1 VSCLLVM
8 TLAAACSAAC
18 ASSTAGV
25 EGWELLGTRTVSSAV
40 DFDVIVVEPPASFR
54 DLKLIVRGSPL
65 RLHGVTVEPAAAGRS
80 EADTELRVG
89 SVIPTGGEVN
99 LFEGGELQRVERA
112 VFRYEAASLFGA
124 APSVSLY
131 GRR

>member
-1 VSCLLVM
+1 V
-8 TLAAACSAAC
+8 AAGC
-18 ASSTAGV
+18 ASSTPGV

-40 DFDVIVVEPPASFR
+40 DFDVLVVDPPARFR
-54 DLKLIVRGSPL
+54 DLKLVVRGSPL
-65 RLHGVTVEPAAAGRS
+65 RLYAITVEPAPAGRP
-80 EADTELRVG
+80 DTELRGG
-89 SVIPTGGEVN
+89 SVIPAGGEVR
-99 LFEGGELQRVERA
+99 LFKGGDAERVERV